1 MRVIIII
8 IVMGIIDEKG
18 KKKWIRD
25 TFLFSYRLK
34 NNIQN
39 FSTIFCI
46 EILDKTNK
54 DNQIYP
60 RLS

>member
-1 MRVIIII
+1 
-8 IVMGIIDEKG
+8 MGIIDEKG